1 MALSATIFK
10 IQLNV
15 ADMDRNTFGDY
26 NLTLACHP
34 SETGERMMVR
44 LLAFALHAHNRL
56 QFSKGLCAD
65 DEPDLS
71 LKTLSDDI
79 ELWISVGLPDE
90 KRIRK
95 ACSRAQQ
102 VMVYCYGGRNVNVWW
117 PQIADKL
124 TRFDNLTVVNLPKAS
139 TDALAELAKRTVQIQ
154 CTIQDGLVW
163 ISDGET
169 TLEIQPEYLS
179 TS

>member
-10 IQLNV
+10 IQLNI
-15 ADMDRNTFGDY
+15 ADMDRNAFGDY
-26 NLTLACHP
+26 NLTLARHP
-34 SETGERMMVR
+34 SETDERMMVR
-44 LLAFALHAHNRL
+44 LLAFALHAHERL

-95 ACSRAQQ
+95 ACSRAQR
-102 VMVYCYGGRNVNVWW
+102 VFVYCYGGRAVSIWW
-117 PQIADKL
+117 QQIADKL
-124 TRFDNLTVVNLPKAS
+124 TRFDNLTVVNLPKSS
-139 TDALAELAKRTVQIQ
+139 TDALAVLAQRTVQIQ

-163 ISDGET
+163 FSDGET
-169 TLEIQPEYLS
+169 TLEIHPERLAV
-179 TS
+179 